1 MVKSDSRKGYLCCR
15 AGLCHVSSML
25 LFVKNSTSSSFSVC
39 RQSLVSADAVKVLSL
54 PAQSVIHTGLEK
66 KKEYYSGSRLF
77 LCRIAKK

>member
-15 AGLCHVSSML
+15 AGLCHVSLML

-66 KKEYYSGSRLF
+66 KEYYSGSRLF